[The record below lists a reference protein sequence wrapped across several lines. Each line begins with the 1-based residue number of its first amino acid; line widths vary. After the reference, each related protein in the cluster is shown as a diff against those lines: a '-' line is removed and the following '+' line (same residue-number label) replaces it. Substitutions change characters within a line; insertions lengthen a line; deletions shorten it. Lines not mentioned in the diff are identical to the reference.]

1 MKICGMKYRW
11 IFILFI
17 LCFLNIN
24 KSLADINCVSY
35 DEISLTMALNESLNF
50 VGEDLPVG
58 SEIYRAHMA
67 KSAQVGVSCDADT
80 YSLTNYLGVSY
91 EPLGPAT
98 TMSTP
103 YGVGSVYPTNLPSV
117 GVMLWSTTYRTGTQ
131 EVIIIGTN
139 QQSYSVYDQDT
150 VRRRFPLNVSFI
162 KLGEIPS
169 GSIIDASLLPNVS
182 WRIPSTPGYTGLPIR
197 MATATFNGLIQ
208 LPSQT
213 CTPLDSSVEM
223 GTYNA
228 NEEFKSVGSYSKWVD
243 ASITLQ
249 NCPTFSGYYGN
260 GGQHNIVSDE
270 TGGEIISTTGH
281 TEGGTKASNLF
292 SVSIIPYG
300 NTVNTEG
307 IISLDDIPNSATG
320 IGLQLG
326 YSDDL
331 SASPLTP
338 EHLWMWMDEWKITAP
353 SDGRSTIKI
362 PLAARYYQTD
372 KEVTAGIASAKIM
385 YTISYE

>member
-1 MKICGMKYRW
+1 MKICGVKYRW
-11 IFILFI
+11 IFIVFI
-17 LCFLNIN
+17 LHCLTIN
-24 KSLADINCVSY
+24 KSLADINCASY

-50 VGEDLPVG
+50 VGEDLPIG
-58 SEIYRAHMA
+58 AEIYRAHMA
-67 KSAQVGVSCDADT
+67 KSAQVGVSCDAST
-80 YSLTNYLGVSY
+80 YSLTNYLGISN
-91 EPLGPAT
+91 EPLGSPT

-103 YGVGSVYPTNLPSV
+103 YGVGPVYPTNLPSV
-117 GVMLWSTTYRTGTQ
+117 GVMFWTATYSGSN
-131 EVIIIGTN
+131 EVIILDRN
-139 QQSYSVYDQDT
+139 QQAYSVYDQDIE
-150 VRRRFPLNVSFI
+150 RRRFTMNVSFI
-162 KLGEIPS
+162 KLGSIPS

-197 MATATFNGLIQ
+197 MAVATFNGLIQ

-228 NEEFKSVGSYSKWVD
+228 NEEFKAVGSYSKWVD

-249 NCPTFSGYYGN
+249 DCPTFYGYYGN
-260 GGQHNIVSDE
+260 GGRHDIVSDE

-292 SVSIIPYG
+292 SVSILPYG

-320 IGLQLG
+320 IGLQIG

-338 EHLWMWMDEWKITAP
+338 EHLWMWEDKWNITAP

-362 PLAARYYQTD
+362 PLAARYYQTEKD
-372 KEVTAGIASAKIM
+372 VTAGIASAKIM

>member
-1 MKICGMKYRW
+1 MKICGVKYRW
-11 IFILFI
+11 IFIVFI
-17 LCFLNIN
+17 LHCLTIN
-24 KSLADINCVSY
+24 KSLADINCQSTG
-35 DEISLTMALNESLNF
+35 ELSLNLALNATQNF
-50 VGEDLPVG
+50 IGEDLPIG
-58 SEIYRAHMA
+58 AEIYRAHMA
-67 KSAQVGVSCDADT
+67 KSAQVMVTCDAEV
-80 YSLTNYLGVSY
+80 YSLTHYLTISN
-91 EPLGPAT
+91 EPLGPPT

-103 YGVGSVYPTNLPSV
+103 YGVGPVYPTNLPSV
-117 GVMLWSTTYRTGTQ
+117 GVIIWATSIDSTTLILDSTQ
-131 EVIIIGTN
+131 KAIA
-139 QQSYSVYDQDT
+139 VYDQDT
-150 VRRRFPLNVSFI
+150 IRRRLTLNVSFI
-162 KLGEIPS
+162 KLGSIPS
-169 GSIIDASLLPNVS
+169 GSIIDANLLPNVS

-197 MATATFNGLIQ
+197 MAVTTFNGLIQ

-228 NEEFKSVGSYSKWVD
+228 NEEFKAVGSYSKWVD

-249 NCPTFSGYYGN
+249 DCPTFYGYYGN
-260 GGQHNIVSDE
+260 GGRHDIVSDE

-292 SVSIIPYG
+292 SVSILPYG

-320 IGLQLG
+320 IGLQIG

-338 EHLWMWMDEWKITAP
+338 EHLWMWEDKWNITAP

-362 PLAARYYQTD
+362 PLAARYYQTEKD
-372 KEVTAGIASAKIM
+372 VTAGIASAKIM